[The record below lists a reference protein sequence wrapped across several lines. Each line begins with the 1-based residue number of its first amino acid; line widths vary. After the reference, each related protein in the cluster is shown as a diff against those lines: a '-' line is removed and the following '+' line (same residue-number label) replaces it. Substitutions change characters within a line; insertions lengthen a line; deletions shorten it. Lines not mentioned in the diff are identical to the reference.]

1 MPFKQYMRYVRELSF
16 EQKPNYKYLRGL
28 FEGLFRELNYEDDLK
43 YDWVLHKQ
51 MILERRAAEEEAE
64 RRAKA
69 QEALLRANTK
79 NGKKNQAKLQLF
91 EEEERKRKEEEEKK
105 KQQEEAR
112 QQAMTKEYEQKT

>member
-1 MPFKQYMRYVRELSF
+1 MEELCQGLPMPFKHYMKYVRELSF

-79 NGKKNQAKLQLF
+79 NGKKNQAKL
-91 EEEERKRKEEEEKK
+91 
-105 KQQEEAR
+105 
-112 QQAMTKEYEQKT
+112 